1 MDTRAGRIFLNEE
14 QYNTVK
20 SFDRLVMMKEEYLSG
35 DGMMNIRPEQSV
47 YEVLIPVTGD
57 LVYHDI
63 HSGRHEVEVGQVMVS
78 QISAGGSFKINNP
91 YPDEEICFI
100 HLRIICGEPV
110 LPGRAQVTSFD
121 LNRAG
126 GHLTDILKT
135 CKEDAPPFKLS
146 MGQFAGRQEVIY
158 KIKKTSEGLFC
169 FAVAGAFEIEGRLLH
184 PKDGLA
190 LWDIGYAEIEAL
202 SNHAL
207 LLIAEI

>member
-1 MDTRAGRIFLNEE
+1 MGTLSGRIFLSEA
-14 QYNTVK
+14 QDGTVK

-35 DGMMNIRPEQSV
+35 GDRVNISPDQSV

-57 LVYHDI
+57 LVYHDV

-78 QISAGGSFKINNP
+78 QISAGGSFTVNNP
-91 YPDEEICFI
+91 YSDEKICFV

-110 LPGRAQVTSFD
+110 LPGNAQVTGFELGRNGD
-121 LNRAG
+121 
-126 GHLTDILKT
+126 HLTDILMSSAKYT
-135 CKEDAPPFKLS
+135 RPFKLS
-146 MGQFAGRQEVIY
+146 MGQFAGRQEAIY

-169 FAVAGAFEIEGRLLH
+169 FVVAGAFEIEGRLLH

-190 LWDIGYAEIEAL
+190 LWDIEFAEIEAL